1 MLIRNL
7 SSSSGIQ
14 NSFVV
19 RVENERSAKLCEG
32 MTYEEGFSGRH
43 YALCCL
49 LGKSRVTIGL
59 EELAW

>member
-14 NSFVV
+14 NSFVL
-19 RVENERSAKLCEG
+19 RVENERPAKLCEG
-32 MTYEEGFSGRH
+32 MNYEGFSGRH

-49 LGKSRVTIGL
+49 LGENRVTIAL